1 MRNLAS
7 SPDGGQTKRE
17 FIMVGPATRCEG
29 DEHYLF
35 IDTETTGLAENEG
48 VFRVFLPRN
57 GLVPGFPGT
66 GIHSSDIMYEY
77 CHVKD
82 STHNDDDVLGL
93 RAYSMGSFKHSV
105 NGCQWRTQWGSQL
118 RSDKETLDT
127 PSERCLASLS
137 ACRSACVCVCVCV
150 CV

>member
-1 MRNLAS
+1 M
-7 SPDGGQTKRE
+7 
-17 FIMVGPATRCEG
+17 
-29 DEHYLF
+29 
-35 IDTETTGLAENEG
+35 
-48 VFRVFLPRN
+48 
-57 GLVPGFPGT
+57 PGFPGT

-105 NGCQWRTQWGSQL
+105 NGCQWRTQWGSQP

-150 CV
+150 CLVQGRGLVCVCVCVCVHVCVHMCLLL